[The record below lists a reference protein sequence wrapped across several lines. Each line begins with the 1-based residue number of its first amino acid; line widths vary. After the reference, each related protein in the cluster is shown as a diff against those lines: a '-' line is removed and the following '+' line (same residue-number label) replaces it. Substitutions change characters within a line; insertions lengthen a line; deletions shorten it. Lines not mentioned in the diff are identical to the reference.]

1 MISNDGGKFKEQMNK
16 NKVKRALKQ
25 TAESYNSKIFENLQ
39 RRLNLN
45 EEDEDRIVRLLS
57 NNNQFIKEWVE
68 AKK

>member
-1 MISNDGGKFKEQMNK
+1 MISDDDKFKEKMNK

-25 TAESYNSKIFENLQ
+25 TAESYNSTIFKNLQ
-39 RRLNLN
+39 RTLNLN

-57 NNNQFIKEWVE
+57 NNNQFIKEWME

>member
-1 MISNDGGKFKEQMNK
+1 MIPDENKFKEKMNK

-25 TAESYNSKIFENLQ
+25 TAESYNSKIFKNL